1 MMKDKLSNIKF
12 LTLSIGF
19 RNIILFIFLFSF
31 SIGLNGQNLRI
42 EGVGQG
48 IGGKTIRLISISDNL
63 SKLEKEEA
71 IYRVGEHDSVFSFA
85 LSISNTSLMKI
96 RIESFDYNFIAQ
108 MGSTYKLRILNF
120 DFNISDKVNTLFY
133 KFPLPIIIES
143 STDNHLNDK
152 VFVIDSIIENYMANN
167 DRDILFFRD
176 KKKVDSLIKM
186 LNSEVDSSDSDY
198 IKEYLKYSIGIVKFS
213 SKTKNEIKLKT
224 ELFFDKPI
232 LYDNLAYMDCFEMI
246 YGDYFTK
253 GNKIIDKKTLGRW
266 IETNDYFSL
275 IDSLGRD
282 SLLKN
287 EVFRELVFLRGMK
300 EAFSSQLYNRLH
312 IVILL
317 ENFVYQTKF
326 LEHIHIAKNLLE
338 SFSQQSTYGVMAND
352 FALKDI
358 YNNYITLDKYKE
370 KPLIISFVKVSEPS
384 CLRELNMMYS
394 LMDTLGDSFNF
405 LTIACDKSLD
415 ALYNFLVNSNVGVK
429 YKWDFVHFEDKWDLL
444 EKYNIIVFPT
454 FVMLDSKGVILQN
467 PMRKP
472 SEGSLLPYVPRPKL
486 KDKEYV
492 LPK

>member
-1 MMKDKLSNIKF
+1 MKDKLLHINF
-12 LTLSIGF
+12 LKDNSLF
-19 RNIILFIFLFSF
+19 RYIFLFVLIFSF
-31 SIGLNGQNLRI
+31 ASGLKSQNLRI

-63 SKLEKEEA
+63 SKIEKEEGVFK
-71 IYRVGEHDSVFSFA
+71 VGEEDSVFSFA
-85 LSISNTSLMKI
+85 LTISNTSLMKI
-96 RIESFDYNFIAQ
+96 RIESFDYNFIAK
-108 MGSTYKLRILNF
+108 MGSSYKLRILPFN
-120 DFNISDKVNTLFY
+120 FNISDKVNTLFY
-133 KFPLPIIIES
+133 KFPLPTIIES
-143 STDNHLNDK
+143 STDKSLNEK
-152 VFVIDSIIENYMANN
+152 VFVIDSMIEEYMINN

-176 KKKVDSLIKM
+176 KKKVDSLIEM
-186 LNSEVDSSDSDY
+186 LSFEVDSTDTDY
-198 IKEYLKYSIGIVKFS
+198 IKEYLRYSIGMVEYS
-213 SKTKNEIKLKT
+213 SKTKNELKLKT

-253 GNKIIDKKTLGRW
+253 GNKIFDKRTLERW
-266 IETNDYFSL
+266 FETNDYFSL

-300 EAFSSQLYNRLH
+300 EAFFSQIYNRLH
-312 IVILL
+312 IVMML

-338 SFSQQSTYGVMAND
+338 IFSQQSTYGVNASD
-352 FALKDI
+352 FSLKDI

-370 KPLIISFVKVSEPS
+370 KPLIISFVKVSEPA

-394 LMDTLGDSFNF
+394 LVDTLGDHFNF

-429 YKWDFVHFEDKWDLL
+429 YKWDFVHFEGKWDLL

-472 SEGSLLPYVPRPKL
+472 SEGSLLPYIPRPKP
-486 KDKEYV
+486 KDIEYV

>member
-198 IKEYLKYSIGIVKFS
+198 IKEYLKYSIGIVEYS

-253 GNKIIDKKTLGRW
+253 GNKIIDKRTLGRW

-287 EVFRELVFLRGMK
+287 EVFRELVF
-300 EAFSSQLYNRLH
+300 
-312 IVILL
+312 
-317 ENFVYQTKF
+317 
-326 LEHIHIAKNLLE
+326 
-338 SFSQQSTYGVMAND
+338 
-352 FALKDI
+352 
-358 YNNYITLDKYKE
+358 
-370 KPLIISFVKVSEPS
+370 
-384 CLRELNMMYS
+384 
-394 LMDTLGDSFNF
+394 
-405 LTIACDKSLD
+405 
-415 ALYNFLVNSNVGVK
+415 
-429 YKWDFVHFEDKWDLL
+429 
-444 EKYNIIVFPT
+444 
-454 FVMLDSKGVILQN
+454 SKGN
-467 PMRKP
+467 ER
-472 SEGSLLPYVPRPKL
+472 GLLFSAL
-486 KDKEYV
+486 
-492 LPK
+492 